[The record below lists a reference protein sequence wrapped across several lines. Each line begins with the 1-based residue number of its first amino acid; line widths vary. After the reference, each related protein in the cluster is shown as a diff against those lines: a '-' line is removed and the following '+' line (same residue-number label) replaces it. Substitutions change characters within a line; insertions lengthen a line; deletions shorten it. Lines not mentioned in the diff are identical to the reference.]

1 MLRSLLGK
9 SSSRSATSKS
19 KSDRHRR
26 RDRDERSTTSSS
38 RHKAKSTHNSSTPS
52 SSGRK
57 SARGDDRGLDVDP
70 ALSTYS
76 SSSRRYHPE
85 SAAKSTVSSSYVTA
99 DPGDPAD
106 DAYDGGEERPEYKY
120 GGGEMGGP
128 HEIYR
133 EERSLRSHARRQ
145 ERHARNE
152 SYERL
157 RSRESDGEREERRR
171 RRREREALERM
182 DEHPEEPRRHRG
194 RTESGDGSEERPL
207 YSSSRAAPDSIEPHI
222 AESSSPRAET
232 FTTPTSIPDAHPSS
246 RPADPAPPP
255 AKYGLAAEYYNDQ
268 GQSVSTQPGVR
279 PESPVPPIVAGAQP
293 HLTSSLTTPAPPVEP
308 STVGQNGA
316 ASPFYDITSTQAN
329 ESHPIID
336 VTAPLGMPPKPEST
350 PSTVSQPT
358 YGIDPA
364 LLTDHDQGQPPA
376 HGTPIGQA
384 QSFTNGQQQH
394 QYTSSSHQG
403 MAALGAGAG
412 VASASGLAYNV
423 AHKPHHF
430 AHAQYQPGSFEYH
443 RERHGPLRRFID
455 FWKDPEGVA
464 QFEEYSEIIGVC
476 KYCFEPGTTSK
487 DAPRKHNHRRRYSY
501 EPPSN
506 RARVDKHSRYA
517 SSDDESRRKRSNRR
531 SWLAGALASY
541 VGKSLYD
548 KTRSSFGGSSAML
561 RESPSPTSLS
571 ITQSISSS
579 EAKGRTSLGVAKSSN
594 RSYSTSLPEDTF
606 TEFRGG
612 NGTYR
617 LPSEIFSP
625 PKSRVSKQHRQSESG
640 TSSSERGP
648 SSILTEAAPGTSI
661 AAAASSSSGAARKA
675 RSGSHRESRRR
686 RYSTSSSS
694 GFLVDISRPSGR
706 SGLAGLSYFFTAP
719 SEKRPKEKSKKPRTK
734 KRGFFGFRSVS
745 SSSSDDADLAFGTG
759 FYKVPSRKSRT
770 RRQDE
775 DLDTKLFDL
784 ESTAVSLASAASRMS
799 GRRRSDVAAGKAA
812 RRRSPGG
819 RAKSQY
825 TSSDNPLDDEEW
837 ESMSSSESSLDS
849 ALAYGDSSDSGTSRW
864 GWRWVKRRREK
875 SKASGSTTGRP
886 GPTVIEGAPTESDTG
901 LSSMHKVHPITTS
914 DPFRFDA
921 ASGSL
926 ISSSTPGHSREPLYA
941 SHAEPINI
949 DQPQP
954 IAPISQNIYQRA
966 ETIPAQTTPVI
977 HPKFNTVSLSR
988 HDSASSVAEPSNEP
1002 LDSYRNRRK
1011 DYDERHSK
1019 TSRKEN
1025 GHQRRD
1031 SSPLDPIKRPDSPES
1046 RQHKR
1051 STSQVQF
1058 DLTDEQAEK
1067 ELRLQKLEEEKRA
1080 TRKDRVSRPSSDYGS
1095 FKPESSSRRDT
1106 QPTYVEIRP
1115 KDYDEYSDKQSDYS
1129 PSTTVGATIVGAAAT
1144 STILNE
1150 LDDERSDKRR
1160 EARREKRRDERR
1172 GYTGSD
1178 EDNRTTSMVDQKQ
1191 YGSGD
1196 EDESVRRARRIARKA
1211 SKRIVSSPVYESY
1224 VDYFTPEE
1232 VRPTKGSPRSDASSE
1247 HYSVKYSP
1255 KIRFDREIAKMS
1267 EGVDTSRLPWPVPRL
1282 NLIEPTPPHSASG
1295 SVILEDDKSHGPSE
1309 EPAPSSP
1316 VIDDFSDSRS
1326 VSREVE
1332 DIQDPVATKE
1342 DRKTDSDHIL
1352 GLGINADSVS
1362 VDEVAQTPM
1371 QERSTRDGISETPEV
1386 ENIEDEGDDSARLS
1400 EAIASQQMPGGF
1412 DDDIEFVATVSA
1424 CAKMAGFDPSI
1435 VTDDPIYYSRNSPS
1449 GSQSEEI
1456 PFRAILD
1463 DIDDPFTEGSTRPF
1477 RGFVEAESL
1486 PPSDTEEDKALAQ
1499 KSSSQDD
1506 TKDDGPKD
1514 ERPQEK
1520 PRDSARNEPASAK
1533 DLQQHQCSEY
1543 PQPEVN
1549 YRGESREFFDAEEGP
1564 VQIVDKDG
1572 GMKPTNHEHTN
1583 QHKRSSEGPGP
1594 KFQPS
1599 ENLERDQVMGGKAG
1613 DSTLRDNFNQSEE
1626 DAEPISKKSRRKSR
1640 SKKKSG
1646 IDANDLDAGPS
1657 IPHARDDERQEIV
1670 EATSAELKP
1679 EDDPLADDPVS
1690 TAASRDIEF
1699 VSQLQEENPR
1709 EHSVPSHIS
1718 LSKGKRKK
1726 GKRKSSGFSALEEMP
1741 TSSEYPE
1748 GLIVNP
1754 TEVDSK
1760 QGAFLTDL
1768 DRDKGASLLSE
1779 HQDQD
1784 QMVPS
1789 SQKQK
1794 RKDRKKD
1801 RRSRYEEI
1809 VDSGKRAETK
1819 TDSTATEPTAR
1830 GDAFTYNQ
1838 DSIPKPFLEGS
1849 PEIPSNDATSG
1860 TGKGYQPTD
1869 PQIEPTTPVA
1879 SIFGQRVRSR
1889 SSSPFPSQ
1897 RFELPPHSRSR
1908 PVSPAASR
1916 PRRISVRGDP
1926 DVNPLATPSPTAIPL
1941 HFRRPVSCHG
1951 SPTAGSEIA
1960 PSVSPTATKAHK
1972 RPKSTEFKTDRELRP
1987 LWLVE
1992 RHSSARTEQAPEG
2005 PYPSLPSSRTTSRT
2019 PSMEDLRTH
2028 NEPLFA
2034 YDQPLLSP
2042 RRQPM
2047 SLHVDTSQAPQNED
2061 VLDSK
2066 QATPTVD
2073 TFQQVQKR
2081 DKLKYEFHSPSEL
2094 LMEPFDVAVNRLPP
2108 FPPFPSSVPFLD
2120 PDLPPLPDSAP
2131 PSPITEAESWH
2142 TPGDR
2147 SSISAQSDSTVIP
2160 DFNYEFPVPVDDVQG
2175 PESVSRPSTALSAYE
2190 SAAEHEEPGDHTPV
2204 PASPVSTIRAPLE
2217 EHPIELVHMDPAAQD
2232 PSEEALTG
2240 IEAQAERGI
2249 PESPSEDKF
2258 EEAHSVLG
2266 QEDETQRDPG
2276 FPGSVKSIDAGR
2288 TPSAPPEEAKEH
2300 ISLPTVDGSAMP
2312 DSKDDLERATSH
2324 LKDTV
2329 PGREPT
2335 QSAEVALA
2343 QPPDFSQIDS
2353 VNEADENPDIAE
2365 PLATDATSEPSI
2377 PTRIVEMEAPA
2388 VDGTNLPESRETAFH
2403 EKPEEKV
2410 DAALPMVL
2418 EEQEQVLAS
2427 QEANEFEIP
2436 AHPDNHPIVESV
2448 ESSVKVEMVDISTL
2462 SESGEYGVLEPE
2474 GGKFLSDDA
2483 LVDSIPGDAPPVS
2496 TEPFTLTQDN
2506 ASSGNLNVNDEATEK
2521 NDNFFILS
2529 TKSRKG
2535 KKGKKKN
2542 RGPNPVFEN
2551 SQEEAALSGKN
2562 IVEDEPADTGA
2573 DELKGIP
2580 LNDTQSTLDNVQLA
2594 TNDPGPALEETTKSG
2609 PPDFIPVPK
2618 KKGKKGKAK
2627 GKGRGNQPGTTEPQL
2642 VNVGVP
2648 EKPVE
2653 ELTPL
2658 PSLSPRDDAP
2668 EDNSGVTLRDALVS
2682 SPPATSEPQE
2692 EIDPASKQEVGES
2705 LATESSPIDGKGA
2718 QGEEQGEILHDN
2730 AEQVVEPQDPSQHD
2744 NQVLAEPP
2752 AQEQAA
2758 VMDAP
2763 IENAAD
2769 TFNPQIED
2777 AEKPHNREILVEES
2791 PAEEK
2796 VAAGPH
2802 EESLAEQP
2810 HPEGSDLQTPED
2822 SPPANIATEPTEAT
2836 DIDFAPILSKKE
2848 KKKKRKSKQIP
2859 AANVPTPHNAGDK
2872 DGKPSEIDSVQ
2883 RSDPEKP
2890 TDGDVAVDNTAQGT
2904 IEATMATE
2912 TDFAPTLSKKEKRK
2926 NRKDKKVAD
2935 EVPSEDK
2942 SPEEQEVKSPET
2954 ETVLEFCRASE
2965 TDASNENVPGGPA
2978 DAVEASETSFESAA
2992 TKKAKKKSKGKPPLA
3007 DALQN
3012 EPELMELDMKKPDA
3026 EATAEAME
3034 EPSIDPC
3041 APLTDPISEQPL
3053 SEPVEVDEVE
3063 PDPVVTTS
3071 DLSAEASALPPAKIV
3086 KDDDKSALDVAD
3098 PPEAATEQPDN
3109 EDGSSSIDAAI
3120 SGSTEVHQAD
3130 HGASLTKRGKKKKG
3144 KGKHTVT
3151 SNDLADKDTQQP
3163 NDVPSDMP
3171 LAPTDKVKAPQPETD
3186 PLSTNDDT
3194 TLPAEKLTEVSF
3206 TPIARKKSK
3215 KGKGKGKFHVADV
3228 VEKPVEP
3235 VKLELVNEAEISA
3248 EAPEE
3253 DKPATADI
3261 QDEQSSTHKL
3271 FPGEKSPR
3279 LESAQLLIPEEGQ
3292 GLSLKSLE
3300 VAEIPVPEAAKD
3312 SDSTSQQLQNPASS
3326 DVLNDPETNKEDQA
3340 LIEPSATS
3348 LASQDGEIIKPTEL
3362 VTNDP
3367 SIESTEPCSM
3377 HEHELPMSGHP
3388 NSDKPDILPT
3398 SEVPA
3403 GVAQDSDTKVLL
3415 EHPSVPEPSPDE
3427 TPTPFELQELQET
3440 LAESVDPD
3448 TVPKETYP
3456 SLVDSDSPRATE
3468 MGDIDGNWNQPKS
3481 KKGKKGKR
3489 KSRTSTLTVLPEIE
3503 EAGQSEPASL
3513 ANDPSAADVAEVHL
3527 TQDEPGPSP
3536 IEPKHAQLLPDELG
3550 PDTEAAKSA
3559 NETQPHVPSLD
3570 NENADLDAWSTTK
3583 PSKKQSRKDKKKQKT
3598 RAAAQALPLTKDD
3611 APLETPEV
3619 PTEAKQGDNV
3629 PDSGAEKPGESGFQG
3644 PDQIHTEL
3652 IEDLSVE
3659 NVQPTSSKP
3668 VDGPEH
3674 ENLSLEQEAEPDLA
3688 GSEYLVKTNEDHP
3701 AQSAVQ
3707 AGGFPAG
3714 SREVD
3719 VLDREVEQTERG
3731 DAAHPFEEA
3740 KPGKKGKKDKKPESV
3755 SWEEGELPTEIPP
3768 ANAETSQQTLAVDVA
3783 EGESTG
3789 KEPEFEEPKSTKSKR
3804 KAKKEKR
3811 KQRESVA
3818 WEEAVPFLEPVDK
3831 TEPAQ
3836 AEIDG
3841 TEEPETN
3848 VPSAIKPDF
3857 EEPKSS
3863 KAKRK
3868 AKKEQKKRELDL
3880 SEAPLATE
3888 KPAEGAGPEKP
3899 CDPEN
3904 EHGNAEEGKAPEI
3917 PEVGTENHMLEE
3929 SRGEGLKMGEDVEV
3943 EAGDAVDKPEADDG
3957 KEFQS
3962 SKKKKRKS
3970 KRNAKTTDW
3979 TDEIPRE
3986 QVVTE
3991 PADRDP
3997 LRSSVADVSK
4007 EHVVPA
4013 PDVQNEIENSP
4024 IAPDSTVAHESPDV
4038 PPENL
4043 SNIAD
4048 SFVPSSTPQQAGAM
4062 VLDVSEVPLLE
4073 SPPNLQQNSPREPTL
4088 STTIEDI
4095 PLAHITEIPLEDLE
4109 AAPPK
4114 SSSSP
4119 KPIPLTEDS
4128 TTSEKQEQDNALAT
4142 EATATMLET
4151 QIHDTENQ
4159 DSAGVNIIPEYSS
4172 GMADH
4177 QQTNRRERAAEMEP
4191 FTTARSPEVPIVSN
4205 EDKSLDSIFGEVP
4218 EPRAAEQLSEIE
4230 PGISK
4235 LVTPENALAEDH
4247 SQPKC
4252 EESLGKT
4259 GIPEH
4264 ASEERDM
4271 NSQEKGITLEEDV
4284 GLSQIEHPSQTAPL
4298 SNEETKDNIRLGE
4311 PTNPKRKEHKKT
4323 KKDFNPE
4330 GTIVL
4335 SKSPVTPSEVAA
4347 TTHHPT
4353 KLSEELD
4360 PASLE
4365 SFARPLS
4372 KKEKRAKRRKGTDVG
4387 TEIPE
4392 GRVWK
4397 NEQLSESTKPIDT
4410 HSLPIIEA
4418 TDETPQDIVP
4428 GIPSAKDLTGPQEKP
4443 ITHFPSLRT
4452 EPSQETGLL
4461 KTDPVYMQPGSRENP
4476 ETDQPEE
4483 DNIPEP
4489 QMLVTG
4495 TQREDSTNII
4505 AQPNEEADP
4514 GIQVLP
4520 AIAYSQPAEQPISE
4534 VPASSTIPE
4543 GFTPHIEV
4551 GESHGLPVFEN
4562 LDQYAATPGADIEI
4576 KGMINPS
4583 NPPENQRLEDLEVL
4597 AKERN
4602 TVVRDG
4608 VTDQPPPYKTFKKK
4622 RKKKV
4627 QEHVKDG
4634 EILEKEPEFDGISAG
4649 TEGPS
4654 QMSRSPEEAEGIK
4667 ENTTEYPIDDE
4678 RDTPILDEQTVR
4690 YMEEE
4695 TSASPEAE
4703 APMVEKHIAIKTRE
4717 HFQRD
4722 DDSLPS
4728 IDWNNPNQG
4737 VSNKPP
4743 VENRKQLT
4751 RQLAINPVGTEAY
4764 ESSSVSETLYSVRGK
4779 TERKRK
4785 SNKGKQKQQHLDR
4798 NPASEELKV
4807 LASTDDKLA
4816 PEITKSAVTPDL
4828 PLAPKEQLQ
4837 EDKVTEEPP
4846 SKRGTSP
4853 SPNRE
4858 VGSED
4863 VADSACHHDLA
4874 HEQPISQFGE
4884 SVNTISTQTAAG
4896 TVASVFPHL
4905 ERVSRKKGSHKTLA
4919 GRSGKTDI
4927 SESARPIEDG
4937 RRQGDYRT
4945 KVNKYDGKPE
4955 NEWRKQEKL
4964 QTPELSSNQRS
4975 ISSERSPQPI
4985 RDEDDV
4991 AGPTLQPS
4999 VSLFGGPY
5007 GLGERPRAVSPPKT
5021 PLATIR
5027 EQVPTDSPSYT
5038 RHRDSS
5044 DVGSPERGVKLARL
5058 DRKLSPVPT
5067 QSVVNKLNI
5076 ERRRVPHES
5085 PSPTPKPALRS
5096 LSGPYDNI
5104 LKTPET
5110 SEVVRRASIVSLES
5124 LKSADSLR
5132 LRRSPGSGDLRAQ
5145 SKREPSARKNK
5156 SPTAQPEEDDVNI
5169 EALPSSSTYDPV
5181 TDKGKLP
5188 LRGMAAD
5195 VYEGWGD
5202 VPGSPLSPSRPP
5214 SVRRRRSLQH
5224 LQDLETRLD
5233 QLVSENRLL
5242 SSAKATT
5249 EKALETLT
5257 ITQRQQAKAL
5267 ETRDREIQDKDS
5279 EINQLKKS
5287 TQWLKRE
5294 LARLT
5299 ELNESLAATNAK
5311 LLSSQENETNQ
5322 HNEVAQQWQRSRE
5335 ELEDLRAKYTQLSA
5349 GMESIVSS
5357 EVDTALALKNA
5368 EIRRLQGDLLEAQDK
5383 IKELQEKIVSSSHD
5397 NIIIFRDEDYFES
5410 ACQKLCHH
5418 VQQWVLR
5425 FSKFSDMRLC
5435 RLTSTLRDE
5444 KVADRFENSI
5454 LDGSDVD
5461 SYLADRVKRRDV
5473 FMSVVMTMMWDYIF
5487 TRYLFGMDR
5496 EQRQKLKTLEK
5507 QLCEVGP
5514 PAAVQRWR
5522 ATTLSLLSKRRSF
5535 QEQRALDTEAV
5546 VQEIYRTLSKLLPP
5560 PQELEKSI
5568 LDSLRKVM
5576 RAAVNLSIEMRTQKA
5591 EYIMLPPLR
5600 PEYDTNGDLTRKV
5613 HFNANLMNER
5623 SGETTSNEELEVQ
5636 QAVVR
5641 IVLFPLVVKKGSD
5654 EGEGDEEIVVCPA
5667 QVLVARPGKDKKV
5680 VRVLSGDRLSAN
5692 PVSQSIQSFPS
5703 IDMDTS
5709 NLI

>member
-1718 LSKGKRKK
+1718 LSK
-1726 GKRKSSGFSALEEMP
+1726 
-1741 TSSEYPE
+1741 
-1748 GLIVNP
+1748 
-1754 TEVDSK
+1754 
-1760 QGAFLTDL
+1760 DL

-3740 KPGKKGKKDKKPESV
+3740 KPGKK
-3755 SWEEGELPTEIPP
+3755 
-3768 ANAETSQQTLAVDVA
+3768 AVDVA

-3979 TDEIPRE
+3979 TDEIP
-3986 QVVTE
+3986 
-3991 PADRDP
+3991 
-3997 LRSSVADVSK
+3997 LADVSK

-4678 RDTPILDEQTVR
+4678 RDTPILDEQTVWMIYHSMMR
-4690 YMEEE
+4690 HQSQILPPLISCCRGIRS
-4695 TSASPEAE
+4695 T
-4703 APMVEKHIAIKTRE
+4703 IKKTLLKWINPICLIKPR
-4717 HFQRD
+4717 RALRISMKMLSR
-4722 DDSLPS
+4722 SL
-4728 IDWNNPNQG
+4728 G

-5435 RLTSTLRDE
+5435 RLTT
-5444 KVADRFENSI
+5444 
-5454 LDGSDVD
+5454 
-5461 SYLADRVKRRDV
+5461 DRVKRRDV